1 MAEEMI
7 SKERIDYTID
17 LLITMAVE
25 EIAEDTGKSP
35 KEILPEFYSS
45 KTGKALY
52 DEQTRLCAMAHPILP
67 NYTWTNSPK
76 ERFEKKLF
84 LTYYA
89 FETAFLINRPPG
101 TKAPSFLSIL
111 SSFFSVHSWRCAHL

>member
-35 KEILPEFYSS
+35 KEYCRNFILPKPARHFTMSRPDY
-45 KTGKALY
+45 G
-52 DEQTRLCAMAHPILP
+52 AMARPILP

-101 TKAPSFLSIL
+101 TKAPSFHPSFLSIL
-111 SSFFSVHSWRCAHL
+111 GVALTFDLC

>member
-45 KTGKALY
+45 KTGRPDY
-52 DEQTRLCAMAHPILP
+52 GAMAHPILP

-111 SSFFSVHSWRCAHL
+111 GVALTFDLC

>member
-45 KTGKALY
+45 KTGKMSRPDY
-52 DEQTRLCAMAHPILP
+52 GAMAHPILP

-111 SSFFSVHSWRCAHL
+111 GVALTFDLC

>member
-1 MAEEMI
+1 MLCPIGQSNEKPPLQALAKWGEHVTTTAALDCLHFCGKRENMAEEMI

-45 KTGKALY
+45 KTGKALTSEADRY
-52 DEQTRLCAMAHPILP
+52 GAMAHPILP

-76 ERFEKKLF
+76 ER
-84 LTYYA
+84 
-89 FETAFLINRPPG
+89 I
-101 TKAPSFLSIL
+101 
-111 SSFFSVHSWRCAHL
+111 